1 VNKIFLSCDSI
12 RSRIVEG
19 EMWEVRVRAW
29 KGLRLTCEDL
39 SRGGDM
45 KRWEVRGL
53 DEVFEVGT
61 EEEGGEMGVGKWGKM
76 VMGGEE
82 KNDDNGNDDE
92 KDVIIN
98 HKITRWTLPSSIY
111 LITDLT
117 HMQLPMDSDY

>member
-1 VNKIFLSCDSI
+1 
-12 RSRIVEG
+12 
-19 EMWEVRVRAW
+19 
-29 KGLRLTCEDL
+29 
-39 SRGGDM
+39 
-45 KRWEVRGL
+45 
-53 DEVFEVGT
+53 
-61 EEEGGEMGVGKWGKM
+61 
-76 VMGGEE
+76 MGGEE